1 MKFSVWFARGYAN
14 QGLIS
19 VHDSESEARDVAD
32 AAYDNGTRD
41 LTVED
46 EYGAV
51 VYEPEQETFLLDE
64 Y

>member
-1 MKFSVWFARGYAN
+1 MKFSVWFARGYVN
-14 QGLIS
+14 QELIS

-51 VYEPEQETFLLDE
+51 VYEPEQEIFLLDE